1 MKGKKNQKKET
12 IGKQNDFIKKQKI
25 ITIDKD
31 LHVFYILF

>member
-1 MKGKKNQKKET
+1 MKGKKNFKKKET
-12 IGKQNDFIKKQKI
+12 IGKQKQKI